1 MSALTVF
8 LQQLSNG
15 LVLGFLYGLI
25 AIGLSMVYGL
35 LRMIN
40 FAHGDVLMLGVFVAL
55 PVSWLGAP
63 FWLVLLAGIAAAT
76 VAGGIVQ
83 WTVYQPLI
91 KSRDVTLLVASLGV
105 SLLLQNVVLML
116 TSPQPK
122 RPEPD
127 AFLDQPFQ
135 LGEVYLRNIDLM
147 IVGLAI
153 VSVLCTH
160 LFLQYTRPGL
170 ALRALAQ
177 DIDAARMMGIRVPR
191 MVAVCFLLGSGL
203 AGVAGVFIGYKY
215 GHLTPYSGFLPGVKG
230 FVAAVIGGI
239 GSFPGA
245 VVGGIILGLLEV
257 FLVGYLPD
265 ALAQFRDAYVFFVL
279 ILVLLIRPSGLFG
292 KAEFVKA

>member
-1 MSALTVF
+1 MSSVTVF
-8 LQQLSNG
+8 FQQLSNG

-63 FWLVLLAGIAAAT
+63 FPIVLLAGIAAAT

-245 VVGGIILGLLEV
+245 VVGGIILGLLET

-265 ALAQFRDAYVFFVL
+265 ALAQYRDAYVFLVL
-279 ILVLLIRPSGLFG
+279 ILVLLVKPSGLFG
-292 KAEFVKA
+292 KP

>member
-1 MSALTVF
+1 VSGFAVF
-8 LQQLSNG
+8 LQQLANG

-40 FAHGDVLMLGVFVAL
+40 FAHGDVLMVGVFIAL
-55 PVSWLGAP
+55 PVSWMGAP
-63 FWLVLLAGIAAAT
+63 FLVVLLAGVAAAT
-76 VAGGIVQ
+76 VVGGLIQ
-83 WTVYQPLI
+83 WTVYRPLI
-91 KSRDVTLLVASLGV
+91 RSRDVTLLVASLGV
-105 SLLLQNVVLML
+105 SLLLQNLVLML

-127 AFLDQPFQ
+127 AFLDAPFQ
-135 LGEVYLRNIDLM
+135 IGGIFLRNVDLM
-147 IVGLAI
+147 IVALAVAFVI
-153 VSVLCTH
+153 GTH
-160 LFLQYTRPGL
+160 YFLQHTRPGL
-170 ALRALAQ
+170 AIRALSQ
-177 DIDAARMMGIRVPR
+177 DLNAARMMGIRVQR
-191 MVAVCFLLGSGL
+191 MVFVCFLVGSAL

-215 GHLTPYSGFLPGVKG
+215 GHLTPYSGFLPGVKA

-265 ALAQFRDAYVFFVL
+265 QLAQFRDAYVFLVL

-292 KAEFVKA
+292 RAEFVKA

>member
-1 MSALTVF
+1 VSGFAVF
-8 LQQLSNG
+8 LQQLANG

-40 FAHGDVLMLGVFVAL
+40 FAHGDVLMVGVFIAL
-55 PVSWLGAP
+55 PVSWMGAP
-63 FWLVLLAGIAAAT
+63 FLVVLLAGVAAAT
-76 VAGGIVQ
+76 VVGGLIQ
-83 WTVYQPLI
+83 WTVYRPLI
-91 KSRDVTLLVASLGV
+91 RSRDVTLLVASLGV
-105 SLLLQNVVLML
+105 SLLLQNLVLML

-127 AFLDQPFQ
+127 AFLDAPFQ
-135 LGEVYLRNIDLM
+135 IGGVFLRNVDLM
-147 IVGLAI
+147 IVALAVAFVI
-153 VSVLCTH
+153 GTH
-160 LFLQYTRPGL
+160 YFLQNTRPGL
-170 ALRALAQ
+170 AIRALSQ
-177 DIDAARMMGIRVPR
+177 DLNAARMMGIRVQR
-191 MVAVCFLLGSGL
+191 MVFICFLVGSAL

-215 GHLTPYSGFLPGVKG
+215 GHLTPYSGFLPGVKA

-265 ALAQFRDAYVFFVL
+265 QLAQFRDAYVFLVL

-292 KAEFVKA
+292 RAEFVKA

>member
-1 MSALTVF
+1 MSDLTVF
-8 LQQLSNG
+8 FQQLANG

-40 FAHGDVLMLGVFVAL
+40 FAHGEVLMLGVFIAL
-55 PVSWLGAP
+55 PVSWIGAP
-63 FWLVLLAGIAAAT
+63 FWLVLLTGIAAAT
-76 VAGGIVQ
+76 AAGWAVQ
-83 WTVYQPLI
+83 WTVYRPLL

-105 SLLLQNVVLML
+105 SLLIQNLVLML

-122 RPEPD
+122 RPAPEP
-127 AFLDQPFQ
+127 FLDQPFQ
-135 LGEVYLRNIDLM
+135 LGEVYLRNVDLM
-147 IVGLAI
+147 IVALALA
-153 VSVLCTH
+153 SVLCTH
-160 LFLQYTRPGL
+160 LFLQHTRPGL

-191 MVAVCFLLGSGL
+191 MVALCFIIGSAL
-203 AGVAGVFIGYKY
+203 AGIAGVFIGYKY
-215 GHLTPYSGFLPGVKG
+215 GHLNPYSGFLPGVKG

-265 ALAQFRDAYVFFVL
+265 PLAQFRDAYVFLVL

-292 KAEFVKA
+292 RPDLVKA

>member
-1 MSALTVF
+1 MA
-8 LQQLSNG
+8 NG

-40 FAHGDVLMLGVFVAL
+40 FAHGDVLMVGVFIAL
-55 PVSWLGAP
+55 PVSWMGAP
-63 FWLVLLAGIAAAT
+63 FLVVLLAGVAAAT
-76 VAGGIVQ
+76 VVGGLIQ
-83 WTVYQPLI
+83 WTVYRPLI
-91 KSRDVTLLVASLGV
+91 RSRDVTLLVASLGV
-105 SLLLQNVVLML
+105 SLLLQNLVLML

-127 AFLDQPFQ
+127 AFLDAPFQ
-135 LGEVYLRNIDLM
+135 IGGIFLRNVDLM
-147 IVGLAI
+147 IVALAVAFVI
-153 VSVLCTH
+153 GTH
-160 LFLQYTRPGL
+160 YFLQHTRPGL
-170 ALRALAQ
+170 AIRALSQ
-177 DIDAARMMGIRVPR
+177 DLNAARMMGIRVQR
-191 MVAVCFLLGSGL
+191 MVFLCFLVGSAL

-215 GHLTPYSGFLPGVKG
+215 GHLTPYSGFLPGVKA

-265 ALAQFRDAYVFFVL
+265 QLAQFRDAYVFLVL

-292 KAEFVKA
+292 RAEFVKA

>member
-8 LQQLSNG
+8 LQQMANG

-40 FAHGDVLMLGVFVAL
+40 FAHGEILMVGVFLAL

-63 FWLVLLAGIAAAT
+63 FWLVLVTGIAAAT
-76 VAGGIVQ
+76 VTGVVIQRVI
-83 WTVYQPLI
+83 YRPLI

-105 SLLLQNVVLML
+105 SLALQHIVLMV

-122 RPEPD
+122 RPNPSPL
-127 AFLDQPFQ
+127 LDEPFQ
-135 LGEVYLRNIDLM
+135 IGGVYLRNVDLL
-147 IVGLAI
+147 IVALAI
-153 VSVLCTH
+153 LFVVATH
-160 LFLQYTRPGL
+160 LFLKHTRSGR

-177 DIDAARMMGIRVPR
+177 DIDAARMMGVRVPR
-191 MVAVCFLLGSGL
+191 MVMLCFLIGSAL
-203 AGVAGVFIGYKY
+203 AGLAGVFIGYKY
-215 GHLTPYSGFLPGVKG
+215 GHLTPYSGFLPAMKG
-230 FVAAVIGGI
+230 FIAAVIGGI

-245 VVGGIILGLLEV
+245 VIGGLILGLLEV

-265 ALAQFRDAYVFFVL
+265 ALAQFRDAYVFLVL

-292 KAEFVKA
+292 RPEMVKV

>member
-1 MSALTVF
+1 MSAFTVF
-8 LQQLSNG
+8 LQQLANG

-25 AIGLSMVYGL
+25 AIGLSMIYGL

-40 FAHGDVLMLGVFVAL
+40 FAHGDVLMVGVFIAL
-55 PVSWLGAP
+55 PVSWMGAP
-63 FWLVLLAGIAAAT
+63 FPIVLLAGILAAT
-76 VAGGIVQ
+76 AVGGLIQ
-83 WTVYQPLI
+83 WSIYRPLI
-91 KSRDVTLLVASLGV
+91 RSRDVTLLVASLGV
-105 SLLLQNVVLML
+105 SLLLQNLVLML

-127 AFLDQPFQ
+127 PFLDAPFQ
-135 LGEVYLRNIDLM
+135 IGGVFLRNVDLM
-147 IVGLAI
+147 IVALAVAFVI
-153 VSVLCTH
+153 GTH
-160 LFLQYTRPGL
+160 WFLQKTRPGL
-170 ALRALAQ
+170 DIRALSQ
-177 DIDAARMMGIRVPR
+177 DLSAARMMGIRVPR
-191 MVAVCFLLGSGL
+191 MVFICFLIGSAL

-215 GHLTPYSGFLPGVKG
+215 GHLTPYSGFLPGVKA

-265 ALAQFRDAYVFFVL
+265 QLAQFRDAYVFLVL

-292 KAEFVKA
+292 RAEFVKA

>member
-1 MSALTVF
+1 MSSLTVF

-63 FWLVLLAGIAAAT
+63 FPIVLLAGIAAAT
-76 VAGGIVQ
+76 IAGGIVQ

-91 KSRDVTLLVASLGV
+91 RSKDVTLLVASLGV

-122 RPEPD
+122 RPEPNP
-127 AFLDQPFQ
+127 FLDEPFQ
-135 LGEVYLRNIDLM
+135 LGGVYLRNVDLM

-153 VSVLCTH
+153 VSVLCVH
-160 LFLQYTRPGL
+160 FFLQYTRPGL

-177 DIDAARMMGIRVPR
+177 DLGAARMMGIRVPR

-265 ALAQFRDAYVFFVL
+265 ALAQFRDGYVFFVL

-292 KAEFVKA
+292 KAELVKA